1 MFGTVFHHE
10 MQMWANAGYFVFFT
24 NPRGSDGF
32 GTEFGDINGRYGTV
46 DYDNLMEFT
55 DYVLDH
61 EPDIDRD
68 RVGVTGGSYGGFMTN
83 WIIGHTDRFKAAASQ
98 RSIANWISFEYMSD
112 IGHTFTKNE
121 QAAFASEDVD
131 KLWFHSPI
139 KYIGNCK
146 TPTLFV
152 HSEEDYRCNVAE
164 GMEMFAALKVLG
176 VDTRMLMVK
185 GETHELS
192 RSGRPRNRIVRMR
205 EILNWM
211 DKYLKPETEGK
222 EEK

>member
-1 MFGTVFHHE
+1 M
-10 MQMWANAGYFVFFT
+10 
-24 NPRGSDGF
+24 D
-32 GTEFGDINGRYGTV
+32 
-46 DYDNLMEFT
+46 FT
-55 DYVLDH
+55 DFVLDH

-112 IGHTFTKNE
+112 IGHTFPKDN
-121 QAAFASEDVD
+121 QAVFACEDVD

-139 KYIGNCK
+139 KYIENCK

-152 HSEEDYRCNVAE
+152 HSDADYRCNVAE
-164 GMEMFAALKVLG
+164 GMQMFAALKILG
-176 VDTRMLMVK
+176 VESRMCVIK
-185 GETHELS
+185 GENHELS

-205 EILNWM
+205 EILSWM
-211 DKYLKPETEGK
+211 DQHLKPETGK
-222 EEK
+222 EEQ